1 MLTNGRCLPTCSKSQ
16 YFDKTSTS
24 CQACDS
30 SCSSCLGPG
39 ANNCLACS
47 SATQVLRSGSCIA
60 ANCNGASNVVPG
72 LGVCLSELVIA
83 PSTTGTASPL
93 PTITGLG
100 DPIVVAARRPLQ
112 WWQILLMALGCAFI
126 FVVILMLYRRRARKQ
141 RAERTRKFAEAK
153 RLDNPQGWRW
163 RLARFGERLFGAGRA
178 GNRLHK
184 DREGVLPV
192 AYNHHDHQE
201 RERPS
206 SLVSHSLDIKL
217 KDMNSSNPPDRSKRE
232 TTQTRDDVEKFI
244 DSYDYYST
252 YARSS
257 RVPSLPVREDRQQ
270 QRSGN
275 QQRRIERDSLYSE
288 VTGNQ
293 RHTAEPRQ
301 PLRRGPSGAS
311 RFSEFTKSSASS
323 LPRTRDLTKA
333 KEGVLVDLDDQESS
347 SPGLPLQMTNNL
359 TPTTEAQKYM
369 MTVRPGVLNPTPTPS
384 ASASAHL
391 QQAMVG
397 TMATGGSFSPIPV
410 TLVPNTTM
418 GQGSY
423 WLSPVVPHQ
432 PIGGSLEQQ
441 QFQPQLQPQPQPTF
455 LQFSR
460 PPEETVV
467 LQPMN
472 TGGSSSKNP
481 FRQGL

>member
-1 MLTNGRCLPTCSKSQ
+1 
-16 YFDKTSTS
+16 
-24 CQACDS
+24 
-30 SCSSCLGPG
+30 
-39 ANNCLACS
+39 
-47 SATQVLRSGSCIA
+47 
-60 ANCNGASNVVPG
+60 
-72 LGVCLSELVIA
+72 
-83 PSTTGTASPL
+83 
-93 PTITGLG
+93 
-100 DPIVVAARRPLQ
+100 
-112 WWQILLMALGCAFI
+112 MALGCAFI
-126 FVVILMLYRRRARKQ
+126 FVIVLMLYRRRARKQ
-141 RAERTRKFAEAK
+141 RAARTRRFAEAK
-153 RLDNPQGWRW
+153 KLDNPQGWRW

-217 KDMNSSNPPDRSKRE
+217 KDMNSTPPDRSKRE
-232 TTQTRDDVEKFI
+232 TTQTGDEVEKFI

-270 QRSGN
+270 QRFGN
-275 QQRRIERDSLYSE
+275 QQRRVERDSLYSE

-293 RHTAEPRQ
+293 RHTPEPRQ

-311 RFSEFTKSSASS
+311 RFSEFTRSSASS
-323 LPRTRDLTKA
+323 SSRTRDLTKA
-333 KEGVLVDLDDQESS
+333 KEGVLVDLGDQESS
-347 SPGLPLQMTNNL
+347 PPVLPLQIANNP

-369 MTVRPGVLNPTPTPS
+369 MTVRPGLLNPTPTPS
-384 ASASAHL
+384 ASASPHL

-397 TMATGGSFSPIPV
+397 TTATGGSFSPIPV

-423 WLSPVVPHQ
+423 WLSPVVPLQ
-432 PIGGSLEQQ
+432 PTGGSRGQQ
-441 QFQPQLQPQPQPTF
+441 QFQSELQPQPTF

-460 PPEETVV
+460 PAEETVV